1 MEAAISSA
9 NSLPLHVMSLSVH
22 KLHESKVKEPI
33 ADSLGWFSQY
43 NETEESPEANIDPQ
57 FK

>member
-1 MEAAISSA
+1 MSGA

>member
-1 MEAAISSA
+1 MEAAISGA

-22 KLHESKVKEPI
+22 KLPESKFKEPI